1 MSESAEQTVKERV
14 PPAPETAAQKRR
26 GWLFLLGMAGSG
38 AVVGYVGASWL
49 GDLFVK
55 PSGAVEV
62 IMMVLLLPLI
72 WLLVVG
78 WHELGHLVGGWLTGG
93 RFLLWV
99 VGPIMLRRTP
109 AGLQWARN
117 RSVNVG
123 GGVAVCVPTDP
134 ASVTPGR
141 TAVMVLGGPVASIVL
156 VGLAWAAMQAWGP
169 ALGAVALNGL
179 AFTAALSGLGFVLTL
194 APFIAGGFKSDGKRA
209 WDLLKGDARSDQEAA
224 LLLLTTAGLGGMRP
238 ADYDPA
244 LIKRASALADGSMFD
259 LYGQLT
265 IYYYHADRGNWA
277 EAQACLDRVVD
288 GEGLV
293 VPYLRDVVRCEYA
306 WLLATRTIY
315 AGTARAWL
323 ETVGKLDFDPATK
336 LRAEAAV
343 ALATGERD
351 LAQDKIEAAKHAL
364 EHRSLSPV
372 RNPFAEAALDRLAA
386 ALVVAK

>member
-1 MSESAEQTVKERV
+1 M
-14 PPAPETAAQKRR
+14 
-26 GWLFLLGMAGSG
+26 
-38 AVVGYVGASWL
+38 
-49 GDLFVK
+49 
-55 PSGAVEV
+55 
-62 IMMVLLLPLI
+62 
-72 WLLVVG
+72 
-78 WHELGHLVGGWLTGG
+78 
-93 RFLLWV
+93 
-99 VGPIMLRRTP
+99 
-109 AGLQWARN
+109 
-117 RSVNVG
+117 
-123 GGVAVCVPTDP
+123 
-134 ASVTPGR
+134 
-141 TAVMVLGGPVASIVL
+141 
-156 VGLAWAAMQAWGP
+156 
-169 ALGAVALNGL
+169 
-179 AFTAALSGLGFVLTL
+179 
-194 APFIAGGFKSDGKRA
+194 
-209 WDLLKGDARSDQEAA
+209 
-224 LLLLTTAGLGGMRP
+224 LLLTTAGLGGMRP